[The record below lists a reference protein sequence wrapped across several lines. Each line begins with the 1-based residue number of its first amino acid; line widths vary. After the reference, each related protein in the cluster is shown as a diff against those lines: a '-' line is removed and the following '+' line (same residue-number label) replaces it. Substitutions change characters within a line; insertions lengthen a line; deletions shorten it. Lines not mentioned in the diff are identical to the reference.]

1 MEQFFSTMNRQFTEK
16 EWLQIKAPPTEEQ
29 QLALFY
35 RHWVMVIIYQFILL
49 SFSVSKRVI
58 SRL

>member
-49 SFSVSKRVI
+49 LF
-58 SRL
+58 